1 MLKIIKY
8 SEIIIVLEIYV
19 FGFYC
24 NFFLMN
30 LYLYDSIYMLKYL
43 LNIYKK
49 YFKFVINDIIFIGI
63 GKILV
68 IYKY

>member
-8 SEIIIVLEIYV
+8 CEIIIVLEIYV

-43 LNIYKK
+43 FNIYKK

>member
-8 SEIIIVLEIYV
+8 CEIIIVLEIYV

-43 LNIYKK
+43 FNIYKK
-49 YFKFVINDIIFIGI
+49 YFKFVINDIMFKRI

-68 IYKY
+68 IY